1 MTQHPTVPC
10 VQGRRHPKGS
20 TEGLQKQSGVND
32 SSGAAAL
39 AEVRGRGAWSG
50 AMPCGA
56 SVWAGGK
63 HAGCSP
69 ERVVSSLALSQ
80 GSHGVLR
87 IPADQ

>member
-20 TEGLQKQSGVND
+20 TEGLLQQSGVSD
-32 SSGAAAL
+32 SLGAA
-39 AEVRGRGAWSG
+39 GRGAGSG
-50 AMPCGA
+50 ALPCSA

-63 HAGCSP
+63 HADCSW

-80 GSHGVLR
+80 SSQGILR